1 MTVEGF
7 LLIHGYAGTPH
18 DVQPVLDRLQ
28 ELDLPVS
35 APLLAGHG
43 GTRREMRASSWRDW
57 IQSAEEA
64 FVELCRQCDPVHLVG
79 FSMGS
84 LIAIDLA
91 VRYPVGKMALLSPA
105 VYSVNAPEIV
115 RGMADT
121 LKSPF
126 DKRVRALPLKVY
138 MKRTIHSSFRSF
150 AQFFQLVEHVRPKF
164 VDVHVPTLII
174 QGERDD
180 VVKPKG
186 AIHLYHQIGSAEK
199 KLVLLPRSRHLICHD
214 CEVTDMMREIETFFG
229 LPAENPEPI
238 KEQAS
243 V

>member
-28 ELDLPVS
+28 ELNLPVS

-43 GTRREMRASSWRDW
+43 GTRKEMRSSSWQDW

-64 FVELCRQCDPVHLVG
+64 LVQLRRECDPVHLVG

-91 VRYPVGKMALLSPA
+91 VRYSIGKMALLSPA
-105 VYSVNAPEIV
+105 VYSVNTPEIV
-115 RGMADT
+115 RGMAET

-126 DKRVRALPLKVY
+126 DKRARALPLKVY
-138 MKRTIHSSFRSF
+138 MRRTMRSSFRSF

-164 VDVHVPTLII
+164 PEVRVPTLII

-186 AIHLYHQIGSAEK
+186 AIHLYHEIGSVEK
-199 KLVLLPRSRHLICHD
+199 KLVLLPQSRHLICHD
-214 CEVTDMMREIETFFG
+214 CEVVEMMREIETFFG
-229 LPAENPEPI
+229 LPSQNPEPVQ
-238 KEQAS
+238 EQAS